1 MCRLSSRSFNAGHYD
16 LSLLATLEELADTTT
31 CCYGPTF
38 TAYSVPNREAR
49 KGNILDNKNDVPLHP
64 GPLKEV
70 PNHHPSIV
78 EGGVKGRDLSAN
90 YMSKLWPYP
99 PLYKKQVQH
108 SQWELLNQ
116 NPSAP
121 SCNYMHISFII
132 HPTIDLV
139 VASFY
144 VCGLISVFI
153 VLLTPDPVTHLRL
166 E

>member
-1 MCRLSSRSFNAGHYD
+1 MSY
-16 LSLLATLEELADTTT
+16 
-31 CCYGPTF
+31 
-38 TAYSVPNREAR
+38 REAR

-121 SCNYMHISFII
+121 SCNYMHVTLFKSFPPPLFI
-132 HPTIDLV
+132 
-139 VASFY
+139 F
-144 VCGLISVFI
+144 VFFLLGI
-153 VLLTPDPVTHLRL
+153 LNQKNAAFRCVYNVLGGALPPV
-166 E
+166 